1 MKLTFQLLLILCGIN
16 MTAQTNI
23 TGKIL
28 DKNTNAPIEF
38 AEVIL
43 KPSDSSV
50 LKGGITNSEGKFNIT
65 VSPGNY
71 ELEVIYVGQPLY
83 NENLVVQNE
92 DIDIGIIR
100 TDNSRALEEV
110 LVLGRKKLIQQK
122 IDRLIFNVGN
132 SSKSSQGDA
141 IEVLRITPGV
151 RVENS
156 NLSMI
161 GKGELQV
168 MVDGRF
174 IRLTGLDLINFLN
187 TIPSENIARIE
198 VINNPPAKY
207 EASGNSGLINIILKN
222 AQPDSWN
229 AMMKGTYLQRTQ
241 PTWRATGI
249 FNFQKDRFSLS
260 SRFAYNH
267 QFININNQ
275 VISDF
280 PEEQWLVNN
289 PLNIETEGYV
299 ATADIGYQITDDW
312 EIGGQ
317 YYYNGTLVGIDVD
330 QFTEVSDR
338 NSGEKIRTIRSRGNE
353 PQYPRRH
360 LLNLYNKVEIDSSGR
375 NIVLNLDYFKDT
387 NPYNEKNYEG
397 VSIDLESEERKFF
410 KSINQYSR
418 DVTNN
423 SATLDVE
430 YPLEW
435 VDLDFG
441 GKVSNLKSDND
452 ISFFNSGFKDEP
464 VFDNQLENTE
474 FDYRENINS
483 LYISANRSFGEN
495 WSAQLG
501 LRLEDTKVDASSE
514 GSDINRNNAYTNLF
528 PTFYLSYKATEN
540 SVFSLNYSRRIER
553 PSFFDLNPNL
563 YFQNPFQAYSG
574 NPYLQPAYIDNLEFS
589 NVYKGL
595 VTKVYFSYENN
606 IFGEVPLPNINTNTT
621 LYTVQNYIDRSRIG
635 LSENYS
641 FDPVDWWKSNLSLNL
656 NYSRSS
662 FDLESANNRE
672 GFNSFLS
679 ANNDFELNAEK
690 TILGGVNYWY
700 SLPGVDGIF
709 KTKARSSFDVSLQFL
724 LLNKNL
730 NVTLRGS
737 DLFRDALQQRTTNI
751 NGVRQELN
759 SYFDT
764 RQFWLILTYKFGNQD
779 IKTRENKGGNQE
791 ERNRS

>member
-92 DIDIGIIR
+92 DIDIGIIK

-110 LVLGRKKLIQQK
+110 LVVGRKKLIQQK

-151 RVENS
+151 RVKNS

-229 AMMKGTYLQRTQ
+229 ALMKGTYLQRTQ

-280 PEEQWLVNN
+280 PEERWLVNN

-441 GKVSNLKSDND
+441 GKVSA
-452 ISFFNSGFKDEP
+452 I
-464 VFDNQLENTE
+464 
-474 FDYRENINS
+474 
-483 LYISANRSFGEN
+483 
-495 WSAQLG
+495 
-501 LRLEDTKVDASSE
+501 
-514 GSDINRNNAYTNLF
+514 
-528 PTFYLSYKATEN
+528 
-540 SVFSLNYSRRIER
+540 
-553 PSFFDLNPNL
+553 
-563 YFQNPFQAYSG
+563 
-574 NPYLQPAYIDNLEFS
+574 
-589 NVYKGL
+589 
-595 VTKVYFSYENN
+595 
-606 IFGEVPLPNINTNTT
+606 
-621 LYTVQNYIDRSRIG
+621 
-635 LSENYS
+635 
-641 FDPVDWWKSNLSLNL
+641 
-656 NYSRSS
+656 
-662 FDLESANNRE
+662 
-672 GFNSFLS
+672 
-679 ANNDFELNAEK
+679 
-690 TILGGVNYWY
+690 
-700 SLPGVDGIF
+700 
-709 KTKARSSFDVSLQFL
+709 
-724 LLNKNL
+724 
-730 NVTLRGS
+730 
-737 DLFRDALQQRTTNI
+737 
-751 NGVRQELN
+751 
-759 SYFDT
+759 
-764 RQFWLILTYKFGNQD
+764 
-779 IKTRENKGGNQE
+779 
-791 ERNRS
+791 

>member
-1 MKLTFQLLLILCGIN
+1 

-43 KPSDSSV
+43 KPSDSSA
-50 LKGGITNSEGKFNIT
+50 LKGGITNSAGKFNIA

-71 ELEVIYVGQPLY
+71 EIEVIYVGQPLY

-100 TDNSRALEEV
+100 ADNSRALEEV
-110 LVLGRKKLIQQK
+110 LVVGRKKLIEQK

-141 IEVLRITPGV
+141 IEVLKITPGV

-174 IRLTGLDLINFLN
+174 IRLSGLDLINFLN
-187 TIPSENIARIE
+187 TIPSENIDKIE

-207 EASGNSGLINIILKN
+207 EASGNSGLINIVLKN
-222 AQPDSWN
+222 ANENSWN
-229 AMMKGTYLQRTQ
+229 AMLKGTYLQRTK
-241 PTWRATGI
+241 PTWRTTGI
-249 FNFQKDRFSLS
+249 FNLKKDRFTLS
-260 SRFAYNH
+260 TRFAYYH
-267 QFININNQ
+267 QFVSFERNRN
-275 VISDF
+275 SFF
-280 PEEQWLVNN
+280 PEELWQVAN
-289 PLNIETEGYV
+289 PVNIETEGYV
-299 ATADIGYQITDDW
+299 ATADIGYQITDKW

-317 YYYNGTLVGIDVD
+317 YYYNGTLVGVDVD
-330 QFTEVSDR
+330 QTTRIIDR
-338 NSGEKIRTIRSRGNE
+338 NSENEIKKIRSQGDE

-360 LLNLYNKVEIDSSGR
+360 LVNLYNKVEIDSSGK
-375 NIVLNLDYFKDT
+375 NMVLNLDYFRDT
-387 NPYNEKNYEG
+387 NPYNDKNYEG
-397 VSIDLESEERKFF
+397 VSINYEPEETKFF
-410 KSINQYSR
+410 KSTNQYVR
-418 DVTNN
+418 DVTNY
-423 SATLDVE
+423 SASLDVE
-430 YPLEW
+430 YPLVW
-435 VDLDFG
+435 IDLDFG
-441 GKVSNLKSDND
+441 GKFSNLKSDND
-452 ISFFNSGFKDEP
+452 ISFYNSGFKEVP
-464 VFDNQLENTE
+464 VFDIQLENSE
-474 FDYRENINS
+474 FDYRENISS
-483 LYISANRSFGEN
+483 LYMSANKSFGKN
-495 WSAQLG
+495 WSTQIG
-501 LRLEDTKVDASSE
+501 LRLEGTTVDAHS
-514 GSDINRNNAYTNLF
+514 GDSDIRRNDDYTNVF
-528 PTFYLSYKATEN
+528 PTFYLSYEAADN

-563 YFQNPFQAYSG
+563 YYQNPFQAYSG
-574 NPYLQPAYIDNLEFS
+574 NPYLQPAYIDNIELS
-589 NVYKGL
+589 NIYKDL
-595 VTKVYFSYENN
+595 VTKLYFSYEKNV
-606 IFGEVPLPNINTNTT
+606 FGEVPLPDINSNTT
-621 LYTVQNYIDRSRIG
+621 LYTVENYLNRSRIG

-641 FDPVDWWKSNLSLNL
+641 FNSVNWWTSNLSLNV
-656 NYSRSS
+656 NYSKSS
-662 FDLESANNRE
+662 FELESVNSQE
-672 GFNSFLS
+672 GFNSFIS
-679 ANNDFELNAEK
+679 ATNDFELNAQK

-700 SLPGVDGIF
+700 SFPGVDGIF
-709 KTKARSSFDVSLQFL
+709 KTKARSSFDVSLKFL

-730 NVTLRGS
+730 NITLRGS

-791 ERNRS
+791 ERNRL